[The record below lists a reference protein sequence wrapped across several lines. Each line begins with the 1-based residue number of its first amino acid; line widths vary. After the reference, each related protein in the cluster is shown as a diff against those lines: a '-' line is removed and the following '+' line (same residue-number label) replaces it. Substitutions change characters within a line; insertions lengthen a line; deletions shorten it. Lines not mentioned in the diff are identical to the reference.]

1 MLAAA
6 LIATNRPGV
15 ELPPVRVGGVQP
27 GGAAAAGG
35 RPAAAGGAREP
46 DGDAAEPAAKRRKV
60 RTPLRLFDAA
70 LPPGPASPPC
80 IRVDIKDV
88 AAA

>member
-15 ELPPVRVGGVQP
+15 ELPPVRVGSVQL

-60 RTPLRLFDAA
+60 RT
-70 LPPGPASPPC
+70 ASTP
-80 IRVDIKDV
+80 V
-88 AAA
+88 